1 MHQSTGYRK
10 KLLRAS
16 GLAVVLTMA
25 NGMLGLTGD
34 GQIVYAQ
41 TTGSTT
47 FTYTGSQQTYTVP
60 AGVRLLYVQAIG
72 GKGAAG
78 IGGSTGGYG
87 ANVSAY
93 VPVTPGET
101 LYLEVGGNASLPQ
114 GGYNGGASDTNTINP
129 YFAGGGG
136 GASDVRTVSTSG
148 SNSLQS
154 RLLVAGGGG
163 GGGGNSQYNGAGGN
177 GGNAGQ
183 AAGNGGPSSSFMD
196 GGIPW
201 LSGAGGGEGAG
212 SAGALGG
219 QGSQLT
225 VTGENG
231 GAGNNGISGRSG
243 SGGTGGAGYQGSG
256 DGGEGGG
263 GYVGG
268 GGGGAGGTEQSSAN
282 LGTTSGGGGGAG
294 SSYVESGAL
303 DSSITTD
310 TTGVPHITVT
320 PALAV
325 TTDSLPS
332 ATAGFPF
339 TAPLQAAD
347 GTGPYTWAVASGST
361 LPGGLSLDPT
371 TGTISG
377 TPTKSG
383 TYTFSVQVTDSSSP
397 ALTVSVPYTLT
408 VTAIGTVTG
417 LSDSGLTVT
426 GWTESWTPVPGATNY
441 DVYLNSQLKGST
453 TSTVYNVNGATPA
466 TTYQVSVAA
475 EVYGAFTQTTT
486 ASVYTPPTAPT
497 DLLHGNVYPSG
508 WTETWTPVAG
518 ADSYNVYRNGSK
530 VGNTTSTSY
539 PFAGEQ
545 PSTPYQVNVTTVE
558 AVYGESAW
566 STTDTVQTSGVST
579 RRRSTG
585 GSGSSSGGSGS
596 TTGSGGSSSS
606 SGSGSSGS
614 SSGSGTT
621 GTSSGGTPSPH
632 TLVSHEFDSSGGSLK
647 QTVGD
652 VTVNV
657 DVPQGAFANPET
669 MTVTMDPSQGV
680 AQTVSGLGSANV
692 AIVFGVQFSGNSPT
706 KPVTVT
712 IQDANIPANGVFY
725 KLSSTGVLTPLQ
737 ATVSAGKATVSL
749 TSDPTFVVLKVK
761 PDERVITMAGHANIV
776 PAVVKKDAGTPTTYM
791 PIWYVMQMLQ
801 QLHIADA
808 WDGHNWRLTTG
819 NSVSLG
825 TVSPG
830 TGPMHIYLNGKLI
843 QNVNGTYAID
853 PSTGHNTT
861 YMPIWYVQQVLHR
874 AGLTSTW
881 NGTTWTITK

>member
-1 MHQSTGYRK
+1 MMHPSTHYKRK
-10 KLLRAS
+10 FLRAS
-16 GLAVVLTMA
+16 GLTIVLTMA
-25 NGMLGLTGD
+25 SGMLGLTGL
-34 GQIVYAQ
+34 GQIAYAQ
-41 TTGSTT
+41 TTGATIFS
-47 FTYTGSQQTYTVP
+47 YTGSQQTYTVP
-60 AGVRLLYVQAIG
+60 TGVRLLYVQAIG

-78 IGGSTGGYG
+78 SGGSTGGYG
-87 ANVSAY
+87 ADASAY

-101 LYLEVGGNASLPQ
+101 LYIQVGGNASGRQ
-114 GGYNGGASDTNTINP
+114 GGYNGGATNTNNINP

-148 SNSLQS
+148 LNSLAS

-177 GGNAGQ
+177 GGSAGQ
-183 AAGNGGPSSSFMD
+183 TAGNGGPSSSFID
-196 GGIPW
+196 GITW
-201 LSGAGGGEGAG
+201 LTGARGGEGAG
-212 SAGALGG
+212 SAGATGG
-219 QGSQLT
+219 QGGQLA
-225 VTGENG
+225 VSPENG
-231 GAGNNGISGRSG
+231 GAGANGISGRSG
-243 SGGTGGAGYQGSG
+243 SGGTGGGGYQGSG
-256 DGGEGGG
+256 DGGEGGEGGG

-268 GGGGAGGTEQSSAN
+268 GGGGAGGTEQSSTN

-294 SSYVESGAL
+294 SSYVESGTL

-310 TTGVPHITVT
+310 TTGVPQITVT

-332 ATAGFPF
+332 ANVGWSFDAK
-339 TAPLQAAD
+339 LQAAD

-371 TGTISG
+371 NGTISG

-417 LSDSGLTVT
+417 LSDSALTST
-426 GWTESWTPVPGATNY
+426 DWTESWTAVPGATNY
-441 DVYLNSQLKGST
+441 DFYLNNQLAGST
-453 TSTVYNVNGATPA
+453 TNAVYHVNGATPA

-475 EVYGAFTQTTT
+475 EVYGAFAPTTS

-497 DLLHGNVYPSG
+497 DLLHGDVSPSG

-518 ADSYNVYRNGSK
+518 ADSYNVYLNGSK
-530 VGNTTSTSY
+530 VGNTTSASY
-539 PFAGEQ
+539 PFTGEQ
-545 PSTPYQVNVTTVE
+545 ANTPYQVNVTTVE
-558 AVYGESAW
+558 AVYGESAR
-566 STTDTVQTSGVST
+566 SLTDTVQTSAVPTG
-579 RRRSTG
+579 RRPTG
-585 GSGSSSGGSGS
+585 GSGASNGGGTTGGSG
-596 TTGSGGSSSS
+596 S

-614 SSGSGTT
+614 SGGSSTT
-621 GTSSGGTPSPH
+621 GSTGGGTPSPNA
-632 TLVSHEFDSSGGSLK
+632 LVSHEFDSSGGSLK

-657 DVPQGAFANPET
+657 NVPQGAFANPET
-669 MTVTMDPSQGV
+669 VTVTMDPSQGV
-680 AQTVSGLGSANV
+680 AQTVSGLGRANV
-692 AIVFGVQFSGNSPT
+692 AMVFGVHFSGNSPT
-706 KPVTVT
+706 KPITVT
-712 IQDANIPANGVFY
+712 ITDANIPANGVFY
-725 KLSSTGVLTPLQ
+725 KLSSTGVLTPLT
-737 ATVSAGKATVSL
+737 ATVSAGQVTLSL

-776 PAVVKKDAGTPTTYM
+776 PAMVKKDAGTPTTYM

-801 QLHIADA
+801 QLHIAEA

-825 TVSPG
+825 SVSAG
-830 TGPMHIYLNGKLI
+830 TGPMHIYLNGKLV

-853 PSTGHNTT
+853 PSTGRNTT
-861 YMPIWYVQQVLHR
+861 YMPIWYVQQVSLFR
-874 AGLTSTW
+874 ETCFFSPLFTL
-881 NGTTWTITK
+881 